1 VSRFSFSEIRP
12 ADNPQEAVCPI
23 RHRGTDVITGEQQMK
38 TLTLKIGSY
47 AIGLAA
53 LLASMGAAADI
64 DKSAAPDFAL
74 KSNSGENLR
83 LSEFRGD
90 VVMINFWA
98 SWCGPCRQEMPL
110 LDELYGQYEPM
121 GFTILGVNVE
131 EDSTQAKQMLKD
143 SPVNFPVLFDNQ
155 SEVSKL
161 YKVIAMPSTVLVDR
175 DGNVRYLHQGY
186 KPGFEEAYQQQVR
199 ALIRE

>member
-1 VSRFSFSEIRP
+1 MNNLMQWLKHAVRAAGFAGLFMTTGVNAG
-12 ADNPQEAVCPI
+12 ADGGP
-23 RHRGTDVITGEQQMK
+23 
-38 TLTLKIGSY
+38 
-47 AIGLAA
+47 
-53 LLASMGAAADI
+53 
-64 DKSAAPDFAL
+64 APDFAL
-74 KSNSGENLR
+74 KSHSGENLR
-83 LSEFRGD
+83 LSEFRGE

-110 LDELYGQYEPM
+110 LDELYTQYQPL

-131 EDSTQAKQMLKD
+131 EDPSKAKQLLKE
-143 SPVNFPVLFDNQ
+143 SPVNFPILFDNK

-161 YKVIAMPSTVLVDR
+161 YKVVAMPSTVLVDR

-186 KPGFEEAYQQQVR
+186 KPGYEESYQHQVR

>member
-1 VSRFSFSEIRP
+1 M
-12 ADNPQEAVCPI
+12 N
-23 RHRGTDVITGEQQMK
+23 TL
-38 TLTLKIGSY
+38 TLTLKKGLY
-47 AIGLAA
+47 AIGVAA
-53 LLASMGAAADI
+53 LLASLSARADI
-64 DKSAAPDFAL
+64 SQGAAPDFTL
-74 KSNSGENLR
+74 KSDTGENLR
-83 LSEFRGD
+83 LSEFRGE

-110 LDELYGQYEPM
+110 LDELYTQYQPL
-121 GFTILGVNVE
+121 GFTILSVNVE

-143 SPVNFPVLFDNQ
+143 IPVNFPVLYDNQ

-161 YKVIAMPSTVLVDR
+161 YKVVAMPSTVLVDR

-186 KPGFEEAYQQQVR
+186 KPGYEEAYQQQVR

>member
-1 VSRFSFSEIRP
+1 MNNLMQWLKHAVRAAGFAGLFMTTGVNAG
-12 ADNPQEAVCPI
+12 ADGGP
-23 RHRGTDVITGEQQMK
+23 
-38 TLTLKIGSY
+38 
-47 AIGLAA
+47 
-53 LLASMGAAADI
+53 
-64 DKSAAPDFAL
+64 APDFAL
-74 KSNSGENLR
+74 KSHSGENLR
-83 LSEFRGD
+83 LSEFRGE

-110 LDELYGQYEPM
+110 LDELYTQYQPL

-131 EDSTQAKQMLKD
+131 EDPSKAKQLLKE
-143 SPVNFPVLFDNQ
+143 SPVNIPILYDDK

-161 YKVIAMPSTVLVDR
+161 YKVVAMPSTVLVDR

-186 KPGFEEAYQQQVR
+186 KPGYEESYQQQVR